1 MQDSLPGAVQKSIG
15 FQASPNSKP
24 RADEGLQLCDSAAS
38 PKFCLGGQALTT
50 KKSRA
55 AC

>member
-38 PKFCLGGQALTT
+38 PKFLSRWPGSDDE
-50 KKSRA
+50 KK
-55 AC
+55 